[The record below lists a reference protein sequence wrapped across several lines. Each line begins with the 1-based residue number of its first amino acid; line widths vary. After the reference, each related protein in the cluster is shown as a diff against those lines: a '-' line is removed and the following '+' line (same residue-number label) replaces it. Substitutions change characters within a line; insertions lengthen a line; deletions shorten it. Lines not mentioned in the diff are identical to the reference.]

1 MAIIHKQIPLWE
13 ARWSA
18 DSLKAKRDIVGS
30 RDFDRGWRQIALS
43 EDELTFRPEHVD
55 RCLSKHEVLHFPAP
69 GVDKSS
75 ICPPGHYI
83 FMGVDLAIAAKSAAG
98 DYFVIVGICVNAK
111 TGQRRVVSLY
121 RQRGLTFDQQLKKVE
136 LYADFLDPTYVYV
149 ENNAYQQAFVQ
160 ELQRRTALPVEPF
173 TTTAV
178 KKTDLDYGLPRL
190 ALEIEQ
196 QKWVFPIGNQISE
209 ELTSILTTELKTF
222 PIARHDDC
230 LMALWFAR
238 CAAAHIEK
246 RVEKNIYIL

>member
-1 MAIIHKQIPLWE
+1 MAVLQKQIPLWQ
-13 ARWSA
+13 RWSA
-18 DSLKAKRDIVGS
+18 DALKSKRDIVGS

-55 RCLSKHEVLHFPAP
+55 RCVSKSNILHFPIA
-69 GVDKSS
+69 GASKKDF
-75 ICPPGHYI
+75 CPPGHYS
-83 FMGVDLAIAAKSAAG
+83 FMGVDLAIASKSAGG
-98 DYFVIVGICVNAK
+98 DFFVIVGIIVDAK
-111 TGQRRVVSLY
+111 TGHRTVVSIY
-121 RQRGLTFDQQLKKVE
+121 RQRGLTFDQQLKVVE
-136 LYADFLDPTYVYV
+136 MYADFLDPTFVYV

-178 KKTDLDYGLPRL
+178 KKSDLDYGLPRM

-196 QKWVFPIGNQISE
+196 QKWTFPMGNAVSID
-209 ELTSILTTELKTF
+209 LTSILLSELKTF
-222 PIARHDDC
+222 PISRHDDC

-246 RVEKNIYIL
+246 RVEKNIYVL